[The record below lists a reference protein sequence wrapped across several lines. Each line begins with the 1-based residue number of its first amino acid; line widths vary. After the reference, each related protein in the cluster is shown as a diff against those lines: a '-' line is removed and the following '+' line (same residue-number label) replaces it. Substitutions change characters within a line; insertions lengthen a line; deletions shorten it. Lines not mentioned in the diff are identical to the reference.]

1 LSAYTV
7 ILADDH
13 VMFRKGVKKIISEF
27 ADLKVI
33 GEADDGLE
41 LLQLLNHKT
50 PDLVIVDI
58 SMPNLRGLEATREIK
73 KLHPQIKIMLLTM
86 HRKREF
92 LKQAIDAGAEGFL
105 LKEDADSELIQG
117 IKAIREGKKFIS
129 PLLAAEMTD
138 LIMRKD
144 RVDLL
149 STREREVLKLF
160 AEGKTPKEISDL
172 LFISILTVRRHL
184 ANIKKKTNL
193 KKSQDLVRFALSEGY
208 INDRP

>member
-1 LSAYTV
+1 LYSV

-13 VMFRKGVKKIISEF
+13 VMFRRGVKSIISEL
-27 ADLKVI
+27 ADVKVI
-33 GEADDGLE
+33 AEADDGLE
-41 LLQLLNHKT
+41 LLQLLSKKT

-73 KLHPQIKIMLLTM
+73 KLYPQVKVLLLTM

-129 PLLAAEMTD
+129 PLLASELAD
-138 LIMRKD
+138 LISCKNCFD
-144 RVDLL
+144 PL

-160 AEGKTPKEISDL
+160 AEGKTPKEIGEV

-193 KKSQDLVRFALSEGY
+193 RKSQDLVRFALSEGY
-208 INDRP
+208 VGDHS